1 MSSNTVY
8 SDAVQDHYRHPRNV
22 GTLDA
27 SDVRVGT
34 GLVGSPALGGVAR
47 LQIQV
52 NESGIIKD
60 TRFKVY
66 GCGCTIAA
74 GSLASEWLKGK
85 TLDQALAI
93 RDTEIAQA
101 LALPPVKLHCS
112 ILAENAIKAAV
123 QDYRNKHQD

>member
-1 MSSNTVY
+1 M
-8 SDAVQDHYRHPRNV
+8 VQDHYLHPRNV
-22 GTLDA
+22 GTLDN

-34 GLVGSPALGGVAR
+34 GMAGSPASGGVTR
-47 LQIQV
+47 MQIQV
-52 NESGIIKD
+52 DESGIIKE

-74 GSLASEWLKGK
+74 GSLASVWLKGK

-101 LALPPVKLHCS
+101 LALPPIKLHCS

-123 QDYRNKHQD
+123 QNYREKHQD